1 MNLDFQAGGS
11 PLAARMNPIIYTVI
25 LVGLVIIA
33 IFFGVWFL
41 LNLKK
46 KKEESPEWIEAQK
59 TRPTI
64 KKDVTVFS
72 QKYSLRPEEEAFLW
86 KICRRYEIQNINYSV
101 KELYNITPYFQQYYN
116 ENKNLP
122 DTELN
127 ALYKVRFRLERIF
140 ASFFRVS
147 STKALTA
154 GQKIN
159 EIFPDGSKARY
170 SVLYNHEDFLAIAV
184 PKEVFESD
192 TKPEN
197 LEKVAF
203 SFTTDE
209 GMSYAFVSRVMR
221 YEKNEKNGETKYS
234 MLVSHSTDLIE
245 KQQRSFKR
253 IHVNEKCRIAS
264 VKTETDRKGNKIYVP
279 TDQKFDC
286 MLTNISGGG
295 CCISTTLPVKEGQ
308 LSYVALNLP
317 EGETGVIGKIIRTR
331 KSKTQGLYNLH
342 IQFINISLKV
352 QNKIL
357 AKVYGYN

>member
-11 PLAARMNPIIYTVI
+11 PLAARMNPIIYVVI
-25 LVGLVIIA
+25 LIGLIIIA
-33 IFFGVWFL
+33 IFFGFWFL

-64 KKDVTVFS
+64 KKDITIFS
-72 QKYSLRPEEEAFLW
+72 QKYSLRPDEETFLW
-86 KICRRYEIQNINYSV
+86 KICKRYEIPNINYAV

-116 ENKNLP
+116 ENKNIP

-147 STKALTA
+147 STKALVA

-159 EIFPDGSKARY
+159 EIFPDGSKLHL
-170 SVLYNHEDFLAIAV
+170 SVMYNHDDFLAIKIT
-184 PKEVFESD
+184 KEIYESE

-197 LEKVAF
+197 LERVAF
-203 SFTTDE
+203 SFTTEE
-209 GMSYAFVSRVMR
+209 GMSYAFVSRVIR
-221 YEKNEKNGETKYS
+221 YEKNDENYS

-253 IHVNEKCRIAS
+253 IHINEKCRIAS
-264 VKTETDRKGNKIYVP
+264 VRTETDRKGNKIHVP
-279 TDQKFDC
+279 TDQKFSC

-308 LSYVALNLP
+308 LTYIAINFP
-317 EGETGVIGKIIRTR
+317 EGEVGVIGKIIRTR

-342 IQFINISLKV
+342 IQFININLKV